1 MKRQLIHATL
11 ALATIV
17 MVPASSFALTSSG
30 NGRATS
36 NDYLTRTK
44 ITVCD
49 TSADG
54 RAVYTDYR
62 RAGSDNLNRLS
73 ETAGSGNCESS
84 TSTAT
89 INKHR
94 SCANVGLG
102 RPDNCNP
109 YVYPK

>member
-1 MKRQLIHATL
+1 MNRKIIHATL

-17 MVPASSFALTSSG
+17 MVPGSSFALTSSG

-36 NDYLTRTK
+36 QDTLTRTQ

-54 RAVYTDYR
+54 RSVYSDYR
-62 RAGSDNLNRLS
+62 RDGSNNFQRIS
-73 ETAGSGNCESS
+73 ETAGNGNCEA
-84 TSTAT
+84 AT
-89 INKHR
+89 DSNKINAHK

-102 RPDNCNP
+102 RPDNCNSTVFP
-109 YVYPK
+109 S